1 MIKRKEEY
9 KIQTISAENDIGNFT
24 FSHIFSEDDRPS
36 DINLMGVITIQQGE
50 ECGIHQHVGESDTYY
65 IVSGTGEYEDNEG
78 NRYIL
83 NPGDSAC
90 AYDGEKHA
98 IKNVGNEPLVL
109 VAVIPFTQK

>member
-1 MIKRKEEY
+1 ME
-9 KIQTISAENDIGNFT
+9 
-24 FSHIFSEDDRPS
+24 
-36 DINLMGVITIQQGE
+36 
-50 ECGIHQHVGESDTYY
+50 
-65 IVSGTGEYEDNEG
+65 SGTGEYEDNEDNEG

>member
-1 MIKRKEEY
+1 ME
-9 KIQTISAENDIGNFT
+9 
-24 FSHIFSEDDRPS
+24 
-36 DINLMGVITIQQGE
+36 
-50 ECGIHQHVGESDTYY
+50 
-65 IVSGTGEYEDNEG
+65 SGTGEYEDNEE